1 MKPNEKANPVNV
13 DFLSGKRKMM
23 KANPLAN
30 LVSKRGF
37 SRSSDILFIKT
48 VRQSMRPN
56 QIKIDDEPAN
66 DNMHCSKV
74 ILFCVC

>member
-30 LVSKRGF
+30 LVSKRGLAGF

-48 VRQSMRPN
+48 V
-56 QIKIDDEPAN
+56 
-66 DNMHCSKV
+66 
-74 ILFCVC
+74 